1 MCCLIVLAKTNSF
14 KMNVRIYSID
24 IDLQRRLNI
33 GENYLVTGKNFLLDF
48 NTLTGRDQAIQLLL
62 ETFNGIKNGMFNSLK
77 NALIE

>member
-48 NTLTGRDQAIQLLL
+48 NTLTGRDQAIQL
-62 ETFNGIKNGMFNSLK
+62 
-77 NALIE
+77 